1 MASIE
6 DRFKNLLKLSADER
20 TSLADDIELAYYR
33 ADAAEDFDLAEE
45 LIEMRETV
53 NRVSALAEDVD
64 SAADAEDADKLE
76 ASDEDGASEDE
87 KSDEKS
93 DEQEPDTKTERPRS
107 EDEDAEQQ
115 EETAMAASAGFQ
127 APDKNKPVTH
137 ETRVQVRPRAGAE
150 LGFIAAGADFS
161 DMNQINRAFI
171 DKIQSM
177 RGTHGGD
184 GEQRTI
190 VSLLASIDESRQL
203 SNTDTTKNMQKIDAI
218 ISEDAL
224 VASGGWC
231 APAPINYNI
240 LGVGSTIRPV
250 RDSLPTFGASR
261 GGIRYIRPPLLGAY
275 NDAISLWTAENDIN
289 PTNPTKKPS
298 LKVSCA
304 EERQTDVD
312 AVTLSL
318 IFGNLM
324 TRAFPELVQR
334 HNELALIQHARFA
347 ERTLLNK
354 IAAESTKVTT
364 TANLG
369 SARDLLFA
377 VARASAAYRN
387 RHRIPPG
394 VRLRAI
400 MPEYVRDILREDIAS
415 NMAVENL
422 SVADS
427 VVDRWF
433 ADRGLNITW
442 HIDDTFESQAANAEL
457 NPFPSSV
464 KWWLF
469 TEGTFLFL
477 DGGTLDLGIVRDSNL
492 VDTNDYRTFVE
503 TFEGLAKVGIEALQ
517 ITSQLSIGKSESAPA
532 TP

>member
-6 DRFKNLLKLSADER
+6 DRFKNLLKLTADER
-20 TSLADDIELAYYR
+20 AALADDIELAYYR
-33 ADAAEDFDLAEE
+33 ADADEDWDRAED

-53 NRVSALAEDVD
+53 NRINELADDVD
-64 SAADAEDADKLE
+64 SAEE
-76 ASDEDGASEDE
+76 ETPDEDDTSSEDDGDDTSE
-87 KSDEKS
+87 D
-93 DEQEPDTKTERPRS
+93 DVEPDTKTERPRS
-107 EDEDAEQQ
+107 EDEVDEQQ
-115 EETAMAASAGFQ
+115 EEAAMAASAGFQ
-127 APDKNKPVTH
+127 APDKNKPQTH
-137 ETRVQVRPRAGAE
+137 ESQVQVRPRAGAD
-150 LGFIAAGADFS
+150 LGFIAAGADFTSMS
-161 DMNQINRAFI
+161 DINRAFV

-184 GEQRTI
+184 GEQRSI
-190 VSLLASIDESRQL
+190 VSLLASVSEDRQL
-203 SNTDTTKNMQKIDAI
+203 SNTDTTTNMRKIEAI
-218 ISEDAL
+218 TSETAM

-250 RDSLPTFGASR
+250 RDSLPTFGATR
-261 GGIRYIRPPLLGAY
+261 GGIRYMRPPLLGAY
-275 NDAISLWTAENDIN
+275 NDAISLWTAENDKN
-289 PTNPTKKPS
+289 PTDPVKKPS

-304 EERQTDVD
+304 QEVQTDVD

-364 TANLG
+364 AANLG
-369 SARDLLFA
+369 SARDLLYA

-387 RHRIPPG
+387 RHRIPPK

-400 MPEYVRDILREDIAS
+400 MPEYVRDVLREDIAS

-427 VVDRWF
+427 VVDKWF
-433 ADRGLNITW
+433 SDRGLNITW
-442 HIDDTFESQAANAEL
+442 HIDDTFASQAANAEL
-457 NPFPSSV
+457 NPFPSEI

-503 TFEGLAKVGIEALQ
+503 TFEGVAKVGIEALQ
-517 ITSQLSIGKSESAPA
+517 ITSQLSIGKTEPAPV